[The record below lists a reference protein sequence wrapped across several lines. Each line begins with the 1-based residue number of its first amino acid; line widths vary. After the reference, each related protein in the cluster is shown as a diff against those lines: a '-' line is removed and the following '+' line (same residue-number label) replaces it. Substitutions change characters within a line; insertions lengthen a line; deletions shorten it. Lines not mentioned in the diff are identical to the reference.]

1 MCVCVEMRSASRMT
15 LKPFS
20 LQRLLTYGTT
30 FFELESGL
38 LNLMIEKGAGGGGQF
53 LPKYQ

>member
-1 MCVCVEMRSASRMT
+1 MCVCVEMRSVSRMT

-30 FFELESGL
+30 FRDIKADDRE
-38 LNLMIEKGAGGGGQF
+38 GGGGSIPTQIRVN
-53 LPKYQ
+53 K